1 VFFVSKKNKSKNR
14 TIGIALIGIFASLY
28 ATAAFAQAGINLVIT
43 PALLGITRP
52 SSLGCQAAHLYEDA
66 KTPFA
71 MIALDDDFIIP
82 IGGVLGATWLPPQPT
97 NPNDIILG
105 VDSDGD
111 CVRDDIERYITNLY
125 PKKSDYLLRENLF
138 RYAIW
143 MNRFLNLPPVL
154 PDLHAKIAV
163 VNMRIAGQCVK
174 NILGANVGGDTLT
187 DLFANFHN
195 TWPRSDKYVSNMVT
209 YISGWTTRDDPVITC
224 N

>member
-1 VFFVSKKNKSKNR
+1 MLAKNKLKYLHNFIILIFTCMCLLSEA
-14 TIGIALIGIFASLY
+14 AL
-28 ATAAFAQAGINLVIT
+28 AQAGANLVVNQ
-43 PALLGITRP
+43 ALLSITRP
-52 SSLGCQAAHLYEDA
+52 NAIGCHVGHLEENS
-66 KTPFA
+66 KTPII
-71 MIALDDDFIIP
+71 MITLYDDFIIP
-82 IGGVLGATWLPPQPT
+82 VGGILGASWLPPLPL
-97 NPNDIILG
+97 NPDANIAG

-111 CVRDDIERYITNLY
+111 CVRDDIERYITNIY

-154 PDLHAKIAV
+154 PDLYAKIAV

-174 NILGANVGGDTLT
+174 TILGAEAGGDVLS

-195 TWPRSDKYVSNMVT
+195 TWPRSDKYVANMVT
-209 YISGWTTRDDPVITC
+209 YISGWTTRDDPVIAC